1 MRAKRGQAPEIRIRK
16 MKNGNARGLQMTVLG
31 LNEKIMVADIST
43 EMAADILEDYKTLKS
58 QNGQTQIIC
67 VENKEKFIDLIKI
80 SGKII
85 KNIDF

>member
-1 MRAKRGQAPEIRIRK
+1 

-58 QNGQTQIIC
+58 QNG
-67 VENKEKFIDLIKI
+67 
-80 SGKII
+80 
-85 KNIDF
+85 